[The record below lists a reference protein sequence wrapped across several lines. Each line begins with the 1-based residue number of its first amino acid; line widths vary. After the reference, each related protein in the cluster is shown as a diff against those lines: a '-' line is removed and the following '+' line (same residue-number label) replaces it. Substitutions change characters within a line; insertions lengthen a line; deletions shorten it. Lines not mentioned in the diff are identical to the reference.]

1 MDDVTFSK
9 KDLDQMRALRI
20 TQEQIISQLEAFR
33 RASPYLHLKR
43 PCTVGDGIHAIP
55 EEELPPLIEL
65 HRRAADQ
72 GRCMKFVPASGAATR
87 MFELPLWFSTHEPHM
102 GRDEIARRAGA
113 GEGRFKDLLAFIENI
128 DRFAFFDALKE
139 AMANAGLD
147 IHALLKGGGLEEI
160 LEYLL
165 TPRGLNYT
173 NLPKGMLEFHWYPD
187 GSRTAFEEHLVE
199 SAEYVR
205 NAEGVCRAHFTVSPE
220 HREGFERLLERV
232 RPLYEPRY
240 QFQFQVNF
248 SIQNQSTDTIA
259 VNLENHPFRLEDGS
273 LHFRPG
279 GHGALI
285 DNLNDLNGDII
296 FIKNIDNIVPD
307 RLKGTTFTWKKAL
320 AGYLVKIQERT
331 FSYVERLAEGID
343 EEQFLHEAFDFAKT
357 ELFLPIPEALRRS
370 STREKRE
377 FLFSML
383 NRPLRVCGQVPSRGE
398 PGGGPFW
405 VEEKDGTLSM
415 QIVERAQVDPDSAEQ
430 GEIWGSAT
438 HFNPVDI
445 VCGVRDYRG
454 NPFNLR
460 QYVDPEAIVITRK
473 SKDGRELKALELPGL
488 WNGAMARWITIFL
501 EVPLITFNPVKTIND
516 LLRKEHQPQRKQ
528 KQKGSGLHS

>member
-1 MDDVTFSK
+1 MDDVAFSK
-9 KDLDQMRALRI
+9 KDLDQMRALGI
-20 TQEQIISQLEAFR
+20 TQEQVISQLQAFR
-33 RASPYLHLKR
+33 RASPYLRLSR
-43 PCTVGDGIHAIP
+43 PCIIGDGIRAIP
-55 EEELPPLIEL
+55 EEELPSLIEL
-65 HRRAADQ
+65 HRQAADQ

-87 MFELPLWFSTHEPHM
+87 MFELPLWFSTHELHT
-102 GRDEIARRAGA
+102 GRDEIARRAEA
-113 GEGRFKDLLAFIENI
+113 GEGRFKDLLACIEGM
-128 DRFAFFDALKE
+128 DRFAFFEALKE

-147 IHALLKGGGLEEI
+147 IQDLLEGGEFGVI

-165 TPRGLNYT
+165 TPRGLNYA
-173 NLPKGMLEFHWYPD
+173 NLPKGMLEFHQYPD

-199 SAEYVR
+199 AAEYVR
-205 NAEGVCRAHFTVSPE
+205 NAKGVCRAHFSVSPE
-220 HREGFERLLERV
+220 HREGFERLLERA
-232 RPLYEPRY
+232 RPLCEPRY
-240 QFQFQVNF
+240 HVQFQVDF
-248 SIQNQSTDTIA
+248 SVQKQSTDTIA
-259 VNLENHPFRLEDGS
+259 VDLENHPFRLEDGS

-285 DNLNDLNGDII
+285 DNLDDLNGDII

-320 AGYLVKIQERT
+320 AGYLVKIQERI
-331 FSYVERLAEGID
+331 FSYVEGLAEGID
-343 EEQFLHEAFDFAKT
+343 QGQFLREALDFAKA
-357 ELFLPIPEALRRS
+357 ELFLPIPHAL
-370 STREKRE
+370 TRETTKEKRE
-377 FLFSML
+377 FLLSVL

-405 VEEKDGTLSM
+405 VEGKDGTLSM

-445 VCGVRDYRG
+445 VCGVRDYTG
-454 NPFNLR
+454 NPFDLR
-460 QYVDPEAIVITRK
+460 HYVDPDAIVVTRK

-488 WNGAMARWITIFL
+488 WNGAMARWITLFV

-516 LLRKEHQPQRKQ
+516 LLRKEHQP
-528 KQKGSGLHS
+528 